1 MSPELWASFGHEPGS
16 LLHCTDPLHVAKH
29 KSWGLGASV
38 QGIPLPFQRDPR
50 IIQESCQPVCPRA
63 LAATSV
69 PTLPPPH
76 SCWDELSPQR
86 TWLLCYPLVALHSRS
101 PGGFARSKR
110 PNMMCPVSLSR
121 ILSHLLPHA
130 LPSRSPPNTH
140 DASHLHAA
148 AHAVPLCL
156 CGTPPTSTD
165 STAIQP

>member
-1 MSPELWASFGHEPGS
+1 MATSQALCSIALTLSMWPSTRVGGWGHLSKESLYLSREIRESSRRAASQCVPEL
-16 LLHCTDPLHVAKH
+16 LLL
-29 KSWGLGASV
+29 
-38 QGIPLPFQRDPR
+38 R
-50 IIQESCQPVCPRA
+50 PRA

-110 PNMMCPVSLSR
+110 PDMMCPVSLSR

-156 CGTPPTSTD
+156 RGTPPTSTD